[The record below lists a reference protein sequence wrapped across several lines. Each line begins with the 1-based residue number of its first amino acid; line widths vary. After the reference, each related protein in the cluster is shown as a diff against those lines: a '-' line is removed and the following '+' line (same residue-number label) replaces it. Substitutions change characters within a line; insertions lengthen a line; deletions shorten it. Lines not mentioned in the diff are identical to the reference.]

1 MEHAEIHCLRTRTS
15 ADGSVK
21 FLWQYPDH
29 TTVES
34 IYFTFPHEGQER
46 PFVCVS
52 SQDGCNVGCTFCA
65 TGQQRMRR
73 NLTAPEMLAQVVKGM
88 EMIHA
93 GGGPTTAFHIAFA
106 GMGEPLLNY
115 EHVVAAA
122 EAMRSAHLAAIV
134 SVSTSGIVPR
144 INDLARVAHTSVNR
158 LYISLHA
165 TTDEQRTPL
174 VPLNRKYPLLQ
185 VLRAARAYAEQTG
198 TKVTATYLLFAGL
211 NDTPDDLER
220 LMHLLDPDRFL
231 VQLSVWNPIEG
242 VQVAPSPHLEA
253 WHQRLIDHG
262 YETILQRSKGR
273 DIAGGCGQ
281 LRGQRLP
288 VQPSVSL

>member
-1 MEHAEIHCLRTRTS
+1 MDISEIHCLSTQTS

-21 FLWQYPDH
+21 FLWQFPDR

-46 PFVCVS
+46 PFVCLS

-88 EMIHA
+88 EVIHTN
-93 GGGPTTAFHIAFA
+93 GGPATAFHIAFA

-115 EHVVAAA
+115 EQVITAAA
-122 EAMRSAHLAAIV
+122 ALRSAHLADVV
-134 SVSTSGIVPR
+134 SVSTSGVVPQIR
-144 INDLARVAHTSVNR
+144 DLALVAATSVNR

-174 VPLNRKYPLLQ
+174 IPLNRKYPLTQ
-185 VLRAARAYAEQTG
+185 VLRAARSYAEQTG

-220 LMHLLDPDRFL
+220 LMRLLDPDRFL
-231 VQLSVWNPIEG
+231 IQLSVWNTIEG
-242 VQVAPSPHLEA
+242 MHFAPSPHIEV
-253 WHQRLIDHG
+253 WQQRLSDRG

-281 LRGQRLP
+281 LRGRLLP
-288 VQPSVSL
+288 ML